1 MYKIKK
7 IALTG
12 ATSTI
17 GTAVIRECIDNG
29 IEVIAFVNRGSKN
42 EGRIPESSLVHRI
55 YCSLNEMLTVDTFDY
70 NADVFLHLAWG
81 ATNRSVRNNL
91 LPQVDN
97 IRYALDSVSLAKK
110 LGCTVYVGAGSQAE
124 YGRHNCA
131 ITEET
136 IPKPETAYGMAK
148 LCAGQMTRLECKNQG
163 IKHIW
168 PRIFS
173 TYGPNTQDTT
183 IINYTINC
191 LLHDKKPSL
200 SKCEQIWD
208 FLYVDDA
215 ARALLM
221 LAEKGR
227 DGEVY
232 NVSSGKVAKLKDY
245 TEIVKK
251 MINSDATIGYG
262 DLPYSVDTVMHLE
275 GNIKK
280 IKEEISFVPL
290 IEFEEG
296 INNTIQW
303 AKEYYK

>member
-55 YCSLNEMLTVDTFDY
+55 YCSLDEMLTVDTFDY

-91 LPQVDN
+91 VPQVDN

-124 YGRHNCA
+124 YGRHNCD

-136 IPKPETAYGMAK
+136 ITKPETAYGMAK

-183 IINYTINC
+183 IVNYTIKC
-191 LLHDKKPSL
+191 LLHGEKPSL
-200 SKCEQIWD
+200 SGCEQIWD

-215 ARALLM
+215 AKAILM
-221 LAEKGR
+221 LAEKGK
-227 DGEVY
+227 DGEIY
-232 NVSSGKVAKLKDY
+232 NISSGTAAPLREYIEKIKGL
-245 TEIVKK
+245 
-251 MINSDATIGYG
+251 INPNADIGYG
-262 DLPYSVDTVMHLE
+262 EIPYDKNTVMCLK
-275 GNIKK
+275 GNISK
-280 IKEEISFVPL
+280 IKNEIGFTST
-290 IEFEEG
+290 ISFEEG
-296 INNTIQW
+296 IKKTTEW
-303 AKEYYK
+303 AQIYYL